1 MALTSDH
8 MAWQQR
14 VFKET
19 NASSKFLDLDN
30 KSLRSIGKYSIN
42 DQLNKSNV
50 TCKFLE
56 RLIKPI

>member
-30 KSLRSIGKYSIN
+30 KSLRSIGRYS
-42 DQLNKSNV
+42 
-50 TCKFLE
+50 KFLK